1 MTTATGPGVQN
12 AQPSEII
19 IVSFSNY
26 YFGGKN
32 MGNNKRLESLRE
44 TGLQVF
50 RWCGDQGGGAS
61 VRRDMQASS

>member
-26 YFGGKN
+26 YFGGKKH
-32 MGNNKRLESLRE
+32 G
-44 TGLQVF
+44 Q
-50 RWCGDQGGGAS
+50 
-61 VRRDMQASS
+61 